1 MSKVKTYTLE
11 KLQKQLKF
19 EKNVE
24 KREKLRSILDE
35 MAEVYPE
42 ESEIPDDPKTIFTT
56 PKQWK
61 NSKIKRKLVLASLGQ
76 SDSGKTTLVNTVSH
90 LTPKH
95 IKNDFKGLND
105 KQMEFFLQ
113 GLKNYIP
120 FTPVWVIGTEES
132 TYECLT
138 SDDNEEYFEH
148 ANINYIEVLSKGSG
162 LTLLD
167 QFRTYK
173 NFLIALYALS
183 NLKKGTIIL
192 DSSSGV
198 LSAQH
203 EIIRRIIGKL
213 PSLKKE
219 QGILPRHWFWRNVE
233 REGIMYFGRIM
244 PVHFLFTIKVIMQS
258 IEGKKD
264 LEKIRWWEETDR
276 HLSSIIIKN
285 KRIGKQANFN
295 STIEK
300 CRVNSSLYGKTYKN
314 LTMPLFMWNLINAKK
329 RKIKEGIKKNVK
341 KNE

>member
-1 MSKVKTYTLE
+1 MSKVKVYSIQ
-11 KLQKQLKF
+11 KLQKQLKL
-19 EKNVE
+19 EKNLE
-24 KREKLRSILDE
+24 KREQLRLILDE
-35 MAEVYPE
+35 MAEVYPD
-42 ESEIPDDPKTIFTT
+42 ESEIPSDPRSLFTV

-61 NSKIKRKLVLASLGQ
+61 SSNMKRKLVMAVLGE
-76 SDSGKTTLVNTVSH
+76 SFTGKTFTALSSSH
-90 LTPKH
+90 LTAKH
-95 IKNDFKGLND
+95 IKNDFKVGLTI
-105 KQMEFFLQ
+105 EEIEYFLQ
-113 GLKNYIP
+113 QMKRYIP

-148 ANINYIEVLSKGSG
+148 ANINYVEVLAKGSG

-167 QFRTYK
+167 QIRTYK
-173 NFLIALYALS
+173 NFLIAIYALS
-183 NLKKGTIIL
+183 NLKRGTVIL

-203 EIIRRIIGKL
+203 EIVRRVIGKL

-233 REGIMYFGRIM
+233 REGIMFWGRIM
-244 PVHFLFTIKVIMQS
+244 PVHFIFTIKIIMQS
-258 IEGKKD
+258 VEGGKD
-264 LEKIRWWEETDR
+264 IEKIKWWEETDR

-300 CRVNSSLYGKTYKN
+300 CRINTTLYNKTYKN
-314 LTMPLFMWNLINAKK
+314 LTMPLFMWSLINAKK
-329 RKIKEGIKKNVK
+329 RKIKEEI
-341 KNE
+341 